1 MKSNEVNLAG
11 TPGSAG
17 KRGFTLIEALLA
29 AVLLAV
35 LLIGLGAFFTD
46 IIRKSDVVD
55 EQTRAM
61 QIARQGL
68 EEIRTEKIASLPLG
82 LSAPEVIDDFTRL
95 FDIAVDEPLFPTS
108 RRVRCLV
115 TWNSAI
121 GPDTVSFTA
130 LF

>member
-1 MKSNEVNLAG
+1 MKSAG
-11 TPGSAG
+11 VECSRTAGSAG
-17 KRGFTLIEALLA
+17 SRGFTLIEALLA
-29 AVLLAV
+29 AVILAV

-55 EQTRAM
+55 DQARAV

-68 EEIRTEKIASLPLG
+68 EEIRTEDIPSLPLG
-82 LSAPEVIDDFTRL
+82 LSAPEGIDKFTRL
-95 FDIAVDEPLFPTS
+95 FDIAVDDPLYPSS